1 MSIADLGRNERLESL
16 ARVMA
21 WVVVFLGTAIA
32 YWPGLYG
39 PFMLDDFTSI
49 AQLGNLGSVHNW
61 ETFSAFVFGGTAG
74 PTGRPLALL
83 TFLID
88 GNTWPTD
95 AFPFKRTNL
104 IIHLLNG
111 ALLGVL
117 TRQLL
122 ALLDFE
128 KKTAAWLAL
137 VATAVWLLHPFLVST
152 TLYAVQRMA
161 QLAMLFS
168 VAGVVSY
175 LHSRSLLA
183 TNAKKGYFLMTL
195 SLGFFTILA
204 TLSKEN
210 GVLLPMLIGVVELT
224 IIASRGAEL
233 PRLDRR
239 WAIVFLALPSAFI
252 VTYLGYRF
260 LSVDFL
266 AISQSRDFSLY
277 ERALTQPRVLAD
289 YLQHWFLPKLYTTG
303 VFQDHVV
310 KSTGLFAPVSTAI
323 GFLFHAGLIVL
334 AVAKRRQLP
343 LLAFGVLFFYVNHL
357 LESTTL
363 NLEMYFEH
371 RNYMAVAFLFLPI
384 IVLLRDKVDFRM
396 AAVLACVLLL
406 ALAGFTRFSSSIW
419 SDYEEMVAA
428 SAQKAPTS
436 ARAQSEYAIN
446 LFNQGQYEQSL
457 QVLDRAD
464 ENIRTNSPLLVV
476 NRLIIRCNLRQ
487 LEPTELEAASA
498 VLSPKLYDTRFLS
511 IYSSLAQAL
520 AEERCPAV
528 KLEQLRPL
536 FADMLANPLNAD
548 GESLPLSHI
557 HYLVGYVDAKTG
569 AGAEAARQFEASLA
583 AQPDAG
589 SAMSMAALMATE
601 GYLDE
606 ALMLSDK
613 ALEYLDVATRGVR
626 LGIKVTEKDIREF
639 RATVRAEM
647 DARTDS
653 FGQDR

>member
-1 MSIADLGRNERLESL
+1 MSIADTGRTERLGLL
-16 ARVMA
+16 ARAMA
-21 WVVVFLGTAIA
+21 WVVVCVGTVVA

-49 AQLGNLGSVHNW
+49 GQLGNFGSVHNW
-61 ETFSAFVFGGTAG
+61 ETFNAFVFGGTAG

-88 GNTWPTD
+88 GNSWPTD

-122 ALLDFE
+122 VLLSFE
-128 KKTAAWLAL
+128 RKTAAWLAL
-137 VATAVWLLHPFLVST
+137 ISVAAWMLHPFLVST
-152 TLYAVQRMA
+152 TLYATQRMA

-168 VAGVVSY
+168 VAGIISY
-175 LHSRSLLA
+175 LRSRSLLA

-195 SLGFFTILA
+195 SLGFFMILA

-210 GVLLPMLIGVVELT
+210 GVLLPVMIGVVELT
-224 IIASRGAEL
+224 IIASRGTEL

-252 VTYLGYRF
+252 IAYLAYRF
-260 LSVDFL
+260 LSADFL
-266 AISQSRDFSLY
+266 SIRPSRDFSLF
-277 ERALTQPRVLAD
+277 ERALTQPRVIAD

-323 GFLFHAGLIVL
+323 GFLLHAGLIAL
-334 AVAKRRQLP
+334 AVVKRRQLP
-343 LLAFGVLFFYVNHL
+343 LLAFGILFFYVNHL

-371 RNYMAVAFLFLPI
+371 RNYMAVAFLFLPL
-384 IVLLRDKVDFRM
+384 IVLLRDKVDGRM
-396 AAVLACVLLL
+396 AAILACVLLL
-406 ALAGFTRFSSSIW
+406 ALTGFTRFSATIW
-419 SDYEEMVAA
+419 SDYDQMVAA

-446 LFNQGQYEQSL
+446 LFNHGQYEQSL
-457 QVLDRAD
+457 QVLDRAN

-476 NRLIIRCNLRQ
+476 NRLIIRCNLRL

-498 VLSPKLYDTRFLS
+498 VLSPKLYDTRFLT
-511 IYSSLAQAL
+511 IYSSLVQAL

-536 FADMLANPLNAD
+536 FANMLVNPLNAE
-548 GESLPLSHI
+548 GEPLPLSHI

-569 AGAEAARQFEASLA
+569 ARGEAARQFHASLA

-606 ALMLSDK
+606 AMVLSDK
-613 ALEYLDVATRGVR
+613 ALEHLDVATRGVR
-626 LGIKVTEKDIREF
+626 LGVKVTEEDIREF

-647 DARTDS
+647 GTRTD
-653 FGQDR
+653 